1 VQRRIGVMIHSEDPV
16 VRLGVVGLLGHRSDV
31 SLVAE
36 GDTADASVLVLCA
49 DVVDG
54 AVLAVLR
61 RCWRTRAVPT
71 VLVVGRISSSG
82 AELFGVL
89 ECGVRAIVRRQ
100 ETSAD
105 RLVHAIKVA
114 DRGAGDPPP
123 DLLGG
128 ILAPAGR
135 APRAGAASGELALT
149 GLSQREID
157 VIGLVAEGLET
168 REIAAKL
175 SYSERTIKNVLQGM
189 MLRLGLRNRPHVVA
203 YAAREGYLR
212 LRRGSGRRFPG
223 SPRRGGRVPRRRRGT
238 GHGAA
243 HRRFAG
249 PFRGS
254 GVRGPGLRPS

>member
-1 VQRRIGVMIHSEDPV
+1 MQRRISVMIHSEDPV
-16 VRLGVVGLLGHRSDV
+16 VRFGVVSLLRHRSDV
-31 SLVAE
+31 SLVAA

-49 DVVDG
+49 DMVDG
-54 AVLAVLR
+54 AVLALLR
-61 RCWRTRAVPT
+61 RYWRTQAVPT

-82 AELFGVL
+82 AELFGLL
-89 ECGVRAIVRRQ
+89 ECGVRAIVRRP
-100 ETSAD
+100 EASPE
-105 RLVHAIKVA
+105 RLVYAIQVA

-128 ILAPAGR
+128 ILAPAGGS
-135 APRAGAASGELALT
+135 PRVGAASGEVALT

-157 VIGLVAEGLET
+157 VVGLVAEGLET

-212 LRRGSGRRFPG
+212 
-223 SPRRGGRVPRRRRGT
+223 
-238 GHGAA
+238 
-243 HRRFAG
+243 
-249 PFRGS
+249 
-254 GVRGPGLRPS
+254 

>member
-1 VQRRIGVMIHSEDPV
+1 MQRRISVMIHSEDPV
-16 VRLGVVGLLGHRSDV
+16 VRFGVVSLLRHRSDV

-49 DVVDG
+49 DMVDG
-54 AVLAVLR
+54 AVLGVLR
-61 RCWRTRAVPT
+61 RYWRTRAVPT

-100 ETSAD
+100 EASPE
-105 RLVHAIKVA
+105 RLEYAVQVA
-114 DRGAGDPPP
+114 ARGAGDPPP
-123 DLLGG
+123 DLLSS
-128 ILAPAGR
+128 ILAPVGR
-135 APRAGAASGELALT
+135 SLRVGAASGEVALT

-157 VIGLVAEGLET
+157 VVGLVAEGLET

-203 YAAREGYLR
+203 YAAREGYL
-212 LRRGSGRRFPG
+212 P
-223 SPRRGGRVPRRRRGT
+223 
-238 GHGAA
+238 
-243 HRRFAG
+243 
-249 PFRGS
+249 
-254 GVRGPGLRPS
+254 

>member
-1 VQRRIGVMIHSEDPV
+1 
-16 VRLGVVGLLGHRSDV
+16 
-31 SLVAE
+31 
-36 GDTADASVLVLCA
+36 
-49 DVVDG
+49 
-54 AVLAVLR
+54 
-61 RCWRTRAVPT
+61 VPT

-82 AELFGVL
+82 AELFGVH

-100 ETSAD
+100 EASPE
-105 RLVHAIKVA
+105 RLVHAIKAA

-123 DLLGG
+123 DLPGG
-128 ILAPAGR
+128 ILAPAGH
-135 APRAGAASGELALT
+135 APRAGAASGEVALT

-212 LRRGSGRRFPG
+212 
-223 SPRRGGRVPRRRRGT
+223 
-238 GHGAA
+238 
-243 HRRFAG
+243 
-249 PFRGS
+249 
-254 GVRGPGLRPS
+254 

>member
-1 VQRRIGVMIHSEDPV
+1 MQRRISVMIHSEDPV
-16 VRLGVVGLLGHRSDV
+16 VRFGVVSLLRHRSDV
-31 SLVAE
+31 RLVAE

-49 DVVDG
+49 DMVDG

-61 RCWRTRAVPT
+61 RYWRTQAVPT

-89 ECGVRAIVRRQ
+89 ECGVKAIVRRQ
-100 ETSAD
+100 EASPE
-105 RLVHAIKVA
+105 RLVHAVQVA

-128 ILAPAGR
+128 ILAPVGGSLR
-135 APRAGAASGELALT
+135 VGAASGEGALAR
-149 GLSQREID
+149 LSQREID
-157 VIGLVAEGLET
+157 VVGLVAEGLET

-212 LRRGSGRRFPG
+212 
-223 SPRRGGRVPRRRRGT
+223 
-238 GHGAA
+238 
-243 HRRFAG
+243 
-249 PFRGS
+249 
-254 GVRGPGLRPS
+254 

>member
-1 VQRRIGVMIHSEDPV
+1 MVHSEDPV
-16 VRLGVVGLLGHRSDV
+16 VRFGVVSLLRQRSDV

-49 DVVDG
+49 DMVDG

-61 RCWRTRAVPT
+61 RYWRTQAVPA

-100 ETSAD
+100 EASPE
-105 RLVHAIKVA
+105 RLVYAVQVA

-135 APRAGAASGELALT
+135 SPRAGAASGEVALT

-157 VIGLVAEGLET
+157 VVVLVAEGLET

-212 LRRGSGRRFPG
+212 
-223 SPRRGGRVPRRRRGT
+223 
-238 GHGAA
+238 
-243 HRRFAG
+243 
-249 PFRGS
+249 
-254 GVRGPGLRPS
+254 

>member
-1 VQRRIGVMIHSEDPV
+1 VQRRISVMIHSEDPV
-16 VRLGVVGLLGHRSDV
+16 VRFGVVSLLRHRSDV
-31 SLVAE
+31 SLVAA

-49 DVVDG
+49 DMVDG

-61 RCWRTRAVPT
+61 RYWRTQTVPT

-89 ECGVRAIVRRQ
+89 ECGVRAIVRRL
-100 ETSAD
+100 EASPE
-105 RLVHAIKVA
+105 RLVDAIQVA
-114 DRGAGDPPP
+114 NRGAGDPPP

-128 ILAPAGR
+128 ILASAGR
-135 APRAGAASGELALT
+135 SLRVGAASGEVAPT

-157 VIGLVAEGLET
+157 VVGLVAEGLET

-175 SYSERTIKNVLQGM
+175 SYSERTIKNVLQGV

-212 LRRGSGRRFPG
+212 
-223 SPRRGGRVPRRRRGT
+223 
-238 GHGAA
+238 
-243 HRRFAG
+243 
-249 PFRGS
+249 
-254 GVRGPGLRPS
+254 

>member
-1 VQRRIGVMIHSEDPV
+1 MQRQISVMVHSEDPV
-16 VRLGVVGLLGHRSDV
+16 VRFGVVSLLRHRSDV

-49 DVVDG
+49 DMVDG

-61 RCWRTRAVPT
+61 RYWRTQAVPA

-100 ETSAD
+100 EASPE
-105 RLVHAIKVA
+105 RLAYAVQIA

-128 ILAPAGR
+128 ILAPVGR
-135 APRAGAASGELALT
+135 PLRAGAASGEAALT

-157 VIGLVAEGLET
+157 VVGLVAEGLET

-212 LRRGSGRRFPG
+212 
-223 SPRRGGRVPRRRRGT
+223 
-238 GHGAA
+238 
-243 HRRFAG
+243 
-249 PFRGS
+249 
-254 GVRGPGLRPS
+254 

>member
-1 VQRRIGVMIHSEDPV
+1 
-16 VRLGVVGLLGHRSDV
+16 
-31 SLVAE
+31 
-36 GDTADASVLVLCA
+36 VLVLCA
-49 DVVDG
+49 DMVDG
-54 AVLAVLR
+54 AVLTVLR
-61 RCWRTRAVPT
+61 RYWRTRALPA

-89 ECGVRAIVRRQ
+89 ECGVRAIVRRR
-100 ETSAD
+100 EAAAD

-135 APRAGAASGELALT
+135 SLRAGAASGEVALT

-157 VIGLVAEGLET
+157 VVRLVAEGLET

-203 YAAREGYLR
+203 YASREGYLR
-212 LRRGSGRRFPG
+212 
-223 SPRRGGRVPRRRRGT
+223 
-238 GHGAA
+238 
-243 HRRFAG
+243 
-249 PFRGS
+249 
-254 GVRGPGLRPS
+254 

>member
-1 VQRRIGVMIHSEDPV
+1 VQRRISVMIHSEDPV
-16 VRLGVVGLLGHRSDV
+16 VRFGVVSLLRHRSDV

-36 GDTADASVLVLCA
+36 GNAADASVLVLCA
-49 DVVDG
+49 DMVDG

-61 RCWRTRAVPT
+61 RYWRTQAVPT
-71 VLVVGRISSSG
+71 VLVVGHVTSSG

-100 ETSAD
+100 EASPE
-105 RLVHAIKVA
+105 RLGYAIQVA
-114 DRGAGDPPP
+114 DRDAGDPPP

-135 APRAGAASGELALT
+135 SLRVGAASGEVTLSR
-149 GLSQREID
+149 LSQREID
-157 VIGLVAEGLET
+157 VVGLVAEGFET

-212 LRRGSGRRFPG
+212 
-223 SPRRGGRVPRRRRGT
+223 
-238 GHGAA
+238 
-243 HRRFAG
+243 
-249 PFRGS
+249 
-254 GVRGPGLRPS
+254 

>member
-1 VQRRIGVMIHSEDPV
+1 VQRRISVMIHSEDPV
-16 VRLGVVGLLGHRSDV
+16 VRFGVVSLLRHRFDV

-49 DVVDG
+49 DMVDG

-61 RCWRTRAVPT
+61 RYWRTQAVPA

-100 ETSAD
+100 EASPQ
-105 RLVHAIKVA
+105 RLVYAVQVA

-128 ILAPAGR
+128 ILGPAGR
-135 APRAGAASGELALT
+135 SLRVGAASGEVALT

-157 VIGLVAEGLET
+157 VVGLVAEGLET

-175 SYSERTIKNVLQGM
+175 SYSERTIKNVLQAM

-212 LRRGSGRRFPG
+212 
-223 SPRRGGRVPRRRRGT
+223 
-238 GHGAA
+238 
-243 HRRFAG
+243 
-249 PFRGS
+249 
-254 GVRGPGLRPS
+254 

>member
-1 VQRRIGVMIHSEDPV
+1 VQRRVGVTIHSEDPV
-16 VRLGVVGLLGHRSDV
+16 VRLGVVSLLGHRSDV
-31 SLVAE
+31 SLVAAE
-36 GDTADASVLVLCA
+36 DTADASVLVLCA

-54 AVLAVLR
+54 AVLSVLR
-61 RCWRTRAVPT
+61 RYWRTRAMPT

-89 ECGVRAIVRRQ
+89 ECGVRAIVRRP
-100 ETSAD
+100 EASAE
-105 RLVHAIKVA
+105 RLVHAVQVA

-123 DLLGG
+123 GLPGG

-135 APRAGAASGELALT
+135 PPRVGAASGEVALT

-157 VIGLVAEGLET
+157 VVGLVAEGFET

-175 SYSERTIKNVLQGM
+175 SYSERTIKNVLQGV

-212 LRRGSGRRFPG
+212 
-223 SPRRGGRVPRRRRGT
+223 
-238 GHGAA
+238 
-243 HRRFAG
+243 
-249 PFRGS
+249 
-254 GVRGPGLRPS
+254 

>member
-1 VQRRIGVMIHSEDPV
+1 VQRRIGVTIHSEDPV
-16 VRLGVVGLLGHRSDV
+16 VRFGVVSLLGHRSDV
-31 SLVAE
+31 TLVAA
-36 GDTADASVLVLCA
+36 GDASVLVLCA

-61 RCWRTRAVPT
+61 RYWRTQAVPT

-89 ECGVRAIVRRQ
+89 ECGVRAIVRRP
-100 ETSAD
+100 EASAE
-105 RLVHAIKVA
+105 RLVRAVQVA

-123 DLLGG
+123 GLLGG

-135 APRAGAASGELALT
+135 WPRAGAACGEVALT

-157 VIGLVAEGLET
+157 VVELVAEGFET

-212 LRRGSGRRFPG
+212 
-223 SPRRGGRVPRRRRGT
+223 
-238 GHGAA
+238 
-243 HRRFAG
+243 
-249 PFRGS
+249 
-254 GVRGPGLRPS
+254 